1 MRVNSRVYSEKQDMT
16 GFIQIPNCPE
26 QFRKEAE
33 NLINMVSFDYPIGK
47 YNTMTELDK
56 NLIFD
61 YWQKYDG
68 LVFEQDIEQQRRWF
82 VEKAT
87 SPELIRRARQFLVER
102 NYLLIDEDVL
112 QRASQAGKKFSQS
125 VKVK

>member
-1 MRVNSRVYSEKQDMT
+1 MRVNTRVYSEKQDMT

-33 NLINMVSFDYPIGK
+33 NLINMVSFDYTVGE
-47 YNTMTELDK
+47 YHNMTELDK

-68 LVFEQDIEQQRRWF
+68 LVIGKDIDQQKKWF

-102 NYLLIDEDVL
+102 NYLLVDEDVR
-112 QRASQAGKKFSQS
+112 QRASQAGSKFSQA
-125 VKVK
+125 VKGK

>member
-1 MRVNSRVYSEKQDMT
+1 MRVNTRVYSEKQDMT

-33 NLINMVSFDYPIGK
+33 NLINMVSFDYTVGE
-47 YNTMTELDK
+47 YHNMTELDK

-61 YWQKYDG
+61 YWHKYDG
-68 LVFEQDIEQQRRWF
+68 LTADQDIIQQRRWF

-102 NYLLIDEDVL
+102 NYLLIDDDVL